1 MDERKERELNNY
13 LDLLFW
19 METASSAEIQGTLAV
34 ASGVT
39 KEDLHLAVK
48 CMMESYR
55 PDLARYF
62 PHLKPNRS
70 FLAELRCQHAALA
83 EAMQLLE
90 DSLTQRKHDPSLSL
104 EGYDP
109 ALL

>member
-39 KEDLHLAVK
+39 KEDL
-48 CMMESYR
+48 
-55 PDLARYF
+55 
-62 PHLKPNRS
+62 
-70 FLAELRCQHAALA
+70 AAA
-83 EAMQLLE
+83 KTECN
-90 DSLTQRKHDPSLSL
+90 T
-104 EGYDP
+104 
-109 ALL
+109 